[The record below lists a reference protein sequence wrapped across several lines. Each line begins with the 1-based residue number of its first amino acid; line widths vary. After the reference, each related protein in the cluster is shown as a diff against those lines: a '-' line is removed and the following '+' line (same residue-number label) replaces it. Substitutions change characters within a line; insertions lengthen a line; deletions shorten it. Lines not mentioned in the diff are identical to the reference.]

1 MKDYVKKAVWFVT
14 NGDEEISDIIVI
26 SGVISI
32 ILDVL
37 MQNLHG
43 IETLGQWMVCFRIHS
58 VVYAIFLFALW
69 LRVANNMIRWLIEN
83 VGDDDEVEEEE
94 S

>member
-1 MKDYVKKAVWFVT
+1 MKNYVKKAMWFIT

-37 MQNLHG
+37 MRNLRG
-43 IETLGQWMVCFRIHS
+43 IETIEQWMICFRIHS
-58 VVYAIFLFALW
+58 VIYAIFLFALW
-69 LRVANNMIRWLIEN
+69 LRVANNMIQWLNET
-83 VGDDDEVEEEE
+83 VGDDEEFEEE